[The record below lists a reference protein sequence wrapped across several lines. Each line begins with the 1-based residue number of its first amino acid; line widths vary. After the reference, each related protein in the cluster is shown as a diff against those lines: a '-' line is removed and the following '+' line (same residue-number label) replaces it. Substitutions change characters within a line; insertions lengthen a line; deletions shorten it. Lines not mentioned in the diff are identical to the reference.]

1 MKNWVNDK
9 VNLRR
14 KILFKSAQIFDQK
27 VKAN

>member
-1 MKNWVNDK
+1 MINWVNDK

-14 KILFKSAQIFDQK
+14 KILVKSGQIFDQK

>member
-14 KILFKSAQIFDQK
+14 KILVKSAQIFDQK
-27 VKAN
+27 VKGN